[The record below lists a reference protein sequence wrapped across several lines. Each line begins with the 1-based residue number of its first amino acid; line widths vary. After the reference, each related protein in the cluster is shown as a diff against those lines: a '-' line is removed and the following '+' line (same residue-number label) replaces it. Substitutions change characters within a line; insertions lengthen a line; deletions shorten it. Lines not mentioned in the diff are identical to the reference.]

1 MELLQFSVKEYL
13 NLKTGHFNPFNSDY
27 FWVIFNTNAIT
38 MNNFRV
44 NNILKL
50 QRTKGTKIAS
60 MILAP

>member
-1 MELLQFSVKEYL
+1 
-13 NLKTGHFNPFNSDY
+13 
-27 FWVIFNTNAIT
+27 

-60 MILAP
+60 MILAPWISDLIVY